1 MHRAA
6 TVAAPPPQITTSQ
19 WADERLYLSPEDSA
33 EQGKYTSARA
43 PYQRG
48 IMDAFNEEGA
58 EEITVMSSAQ
68 VGKTLIFKAVIG
80 FHIDV
85 DPAPILVVQPTVEMA
100 ETFSKDRIA
109 PMIRDTP
116 VLRGKVNDAKSRDS
130 GNTIQKKNFPGGH
143 VTMIGANAPAALA
156 SRPIRIVLCDEV
168 DRYPASAGTEG
179 DPVNLARKRTIT
191 FRSRKRVGLFSTPT
205 IKGKSRIERAWK
217 RSDQRR
223 YNVPCPHCSEAHVL
237 RWENI
242 SIIDDDPSTA
252 RMSCPACGGL
262 IEDAHK
268 PAMLEAGQWI
278 KENPD
283 SKLPGFHIN
292 ELYSPWRTFAEIAA
306 DYYAAKGNPEEE
318 KTWWNTSMGEPFE
331 DDGER
336 ADAEELAKRR
346 ENYDADTLPA
356 GVLTVTGGVDTQKD
370 RLEVEFTGWGAG
382 EESWG
387 IEPIVLNGNPAE
399 PEIWKRLDDLL
410 ATTRFTTEDGRVLRV
425 AACCIDSGGHHVQQ
439 VYEYATPRAA
449 RNIWA
454 VKGQFGA
461 RPVWPKRQTKSKKYR
476 GHTVRMIG
484 VDTAK
489 DTIYA
494 RWQVA
499 EGKPGYCHFS
509 MAYDENWFIQA
520 TVERRITKF
529 DRRGNEVRSWEKPS
543 GARNEA
549 LDCRVYA
556 YAALQGLKIERRLIL
571 ARRAVEAINADPQT
585 DKPAPATKPEPRKP
599 EPTQPSQ
606 APPTSGASRIQ
617 ARRVAKSSYL
627 KRR

>member
-1 MHRAA
+1 M
-6 TVAAPPPQITTSQ
+6 TVSQ
-19 WADERLYLSPEDSA
+19 WADDRLYLSPEDSA

-48 IMDAFNEEGA
+48 IMDAFCEDGA
-58 EEITVMSSAQ
+58 EEIVVMSSAQ
-68 VGKTLIFKAVIG
+68 VGKTLIFKTVIG
-80 FHIDV
+80 YHIDV

-100 ETFSKDRIA
+100 ETFSKDRLA

-116 VLRGKVNDAKSRDS
+116 VLRGKVSDAKSRDS

-191 FRSRKRVGLFSTPT
+191 FRRRKRIGLFSTPT
-205 IKGKSRIERAWK
+205 VKGRSRIERAWK

-223 YNVPCPHCSEAHVL
+223 YNVPCPHCLHAHVL
-237 RWENI
+237 RWENV
-242 SIIDDDPSTA
+242 SIIDDDPATA
-252 RMSCPACGGL
+252 RMACPACGGL
-262 IEDAHK
+262 FGDAYK
-268 PAMLEAGQWI
+268 MAMLDLGQWI

-283 SKLPGFHIN
+283 SSIPGFHLN
-292 ELYSPWRTFAEIAA
+292 ELYSPWRTFAEVAA

-318 KTWWNTSMGEPFE
+318 QTWWNTSMGEPHE
-331 DDGER
+331 GVGEH
-336 ADAEELAKRR
+336 ADADDLAKRR
-346 ENYDADTLPA
+346 ENYDADTVPA
-356 GVLTVTGGVDTQKD
+356 GALTVTAGADVQKD
-370 RLEVEFTGWGAG
+370 RIEVEFVAWGG
-382 EESWG
+382 GDESWG
-387 IEPIVLNGNPAE
+387 IEPVVLNGNPAE
-399 PEIWKRLDDLL
+399 QEIWQRLDTLL
-410 ATTRFTTEDGRVLRV
+410 ATTRFTTADGRVMRV

-439 VYEYATPRAA
+439 VYEFATPRAA

-454 VKGQFGA
+454 VKGQFGP
-461 RPVWPKRQTKSKKYR
+461 RPVWPKRVARSKKYR
-476 GHTVRMIG
+476 GHTVRVIG

-499 EGKPGYCHFS
+499 EGRPGYCHFS
-509 MAYDENWFIQA
+509 LSYDDTWFAQA
-520 TVERRITKF
+520 TVERRVTKL
-529 DRRGNEVRSWEKPS
+529 DRRGNEVRTWEKPS

-556 YAALQGLKIERRLIL
+556 YAALQGLKMERRLVMN
-571 ARRAVEAINADPQT
+571 RRSAEAVASEQEEEAPSQT
-585 DKPAPATKPEPRKP
+585 TPAAPPPEPRNHEP
-599 EPTQPSQ
+599 EQPRP
-606 APPTSGASRIQ
+606 APPPSGASRIKT
-617 ARRVAKSSYL
+617 RRVAQSSYL